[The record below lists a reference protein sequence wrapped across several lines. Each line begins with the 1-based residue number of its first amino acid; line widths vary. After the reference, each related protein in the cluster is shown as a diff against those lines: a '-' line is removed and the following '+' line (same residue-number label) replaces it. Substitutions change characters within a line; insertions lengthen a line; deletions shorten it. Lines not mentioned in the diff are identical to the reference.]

1 MKKYVALVGAI
12 FSAGASAS
20 NEPADQKHRRSQA
33 VAHSAASAPT
43 AEETRAAH
51 NAAWEAPQAAGA
63 TWDAYVPLPPLT
75 KQEIITAVKENKEV
89 KMFLANCGNENLQY
103 LLVPSRLNHA
113 LSVLDKDGDDEIDA
127 NEWEDAIAKAL
138 QKKLEQRRAMREA
151 NAEAF
156 RKEIEEF
163 TANFLNAA
171 REAFALIDKDD
182 SGSLSKTEIVRAVRE
197 DRPVIDF
204 LRNCG
209 EENLQFLLQPA
220 RLEKA
225 LAQLDTDNSGEVDV
239 DEWEEAIYRGLA
251 KRVEQLQ
258 AEQERRMR
266 AAAAADEEFSA
277 EFLTMARAVF
287 DMIDKDQSGTLTKK
301 EIVDAVRGPRPS

>member
-1 MKKYVALVGAI
+1 MGV
-12 FSAGASAS
+12 
-20 NEPADQKHRRSQA
+20 
-33 VAHSAASAPT
+33 
-43 AEETRAAH
+43 
-51 NAAWEAPQAAGA
+51 
-63 TWDAYVPLPPLT
+63 
-75 KQEIITAVKENKEV
+75 
-89 KMFLANCGNENLQY
+89 
-103 LLVPSRLNHA
+103 SRLTGRSA
-113 LSVLDKDGDDEIDA
+113 RR
-127 NEWEDAIAKAL
+127 EDAIAKAL

-225 LAQLDTDNSGEVDV
+225 LDQLDTDNSGEVDV
-239 DEWEEAIYRGLA
+239 DECTGAASCVYVRCLLYTSPSPRDGL
-251 KRVEQLQ
+251 LS
-258 AEQERRMR
+258 RMPS
-266 AAAAADEEFSA
+266 SA
-277 EFLTMARAVF
+277 
-287 DMIDKDQSGTLTKK
+287 
-301 EIVDAVRGPRPS
+301 

>member
-1 MKKYVALVGAI
+1 MPSTRRR
-12 FSAGASAS
+12 SAG
-20 NEPADQKHRRSQA
+20 DVRRRRGRES
-33 VAHSAASAPT
+33 VDEAHL
-43 AEETRAAH
+43 
-51 NAAWEAPQAAGA
+51 
-63 TWDAYVPLPPLT
+63 LP
-75 KQEIITAVKENKEV
+75 
-89 KMFLANCGNENLQY
+89 
-103 LLVPSRLNHA
+103 RR
-113 LSVLDKDGDDEIDA
+113 
-127 NEWEDAIAKAL
+127 EDAIAKAL

-220 RLEKA
+220 VGQEEGQVARWRRDRGDVTKTTGYFLYHYGVHTPLA
-225 LAQLDTDNSGEVDV
+225 LA
-239 DEWEEAIYRGLA
+239 WWAIKWYGL
-251 KRVEQLQ
+251 VF
-258 AEQERRMR
+258 
-266 AAAAADEEFSA
+266 AA
-277 EFLTMARAVF
+277 
-287 DMIDKDQSGTLTKK
+287 TLFMT
-301 EIVDAVRGPRPS
+301 

>member
-1 MKKYVALVGAI
+1 MAARHSLRHPLHTLHRTGEAAI
-12 FSAGASAS
+12 YRGLEKRTADLKAEQERRAKAAAAADEEFSA
-20 NEPADQKHRRSQA
+20 EFL
-33 VAHSAASAPT
+33 SAARKVFEMIDVDNSGT
-43 AEETRAAH
+43 
-51 NAAWEAPQAAGA
+51 
-63 TWDAYVPLPPLT
+63 LT

-103 LLVPSRLNHA
+103 LFVPSRLNHA

-156 RKEIEEF
+156 RREIEEF

-225 LAQLDTDNSGEVDV
+225 LAQLDTDNSGEVDI
-239 DEWEEAIYRGLA
+239 DECTG
-251 KRVEQLQ
+251 
-258 AEQERRMR
+258 
-266 AAAAADEEFSA
+266 AASCFY
-277 EFLTMARAVF
+277 V
-287 DMIDKDQSGTLTKK
+287 
-301 EIVDAVRGPRPS
+301 

>member
-1 MKKYVALVGAI
+1 MSTRLTFIYT
-12 FSAGASAS
+12 
-20 NEPADQKHRRSQA
+20 RR
-33 VAHSAASAPT
+33 
-43 AEETRAAH
+43 
-51 NAAWEAPQAAGA
+51 
-63 TWDAYVPLPPLT
+63 
-75 KQEIITAVKENKEV
+75 
-89 KMFLANCGNENLQY
+89 
-103 LLVPSRLNHA
+103 
-113 LSVLDKDGDDEIDA
+113 
-127 NEWEDAIAKAL
+127 EDAIAKAL

-225 LAQLDTDNSGEVDV
+225 LAQLDTDNSGEVDI
-239 DEWEEAIYRGLA
+239 DECAARRPTCHPIDATPARRRGSF
-251 KRVEQLQ
+251 Q
-258 AEQERRMR
+258 
-266 AAAAADEEFSA
+266 STG
-277 EFLTMARAVF
+277 LT
-287 DMIDKDQSGTLTKK
+287 G
-301 EIVDAVRGPRPS
+301 

>member
-1 MKKYVALVGAI
+1 MSTRLTGC
-12 FSAGASAS
+12 SA
-20 NEPADQKHRRSQA
+20 RR
-33 VAHSAASAPT
+33 
-43 AEETRAAH
+43 
-51 NAAWEAPQAAGA
+51 
-63 TWDAYVPLPPLT
+63 
-75 KQEIITAVKENKEV
+75 
-89 KMFLANCGNENLQY
+89 
-103 LLVPSRLNHA
+103 
-113 LSVLDKDGDDEIDA
+113 
-127 NEWEDAIAKAL
+127 EDAIAKAL

-209 EENLQFLLQPA
+209 EGNLQFLLQPA

-225 LAQLDTDNSGEVDV
+225 LDQLDTDNSGEVDV
-239 DEWEEAIYRGLA
+239 DECTG
-251 KRVEQLQ
+251 
-258 AEQERRMR
+258 
-266 AAAAADEEFSA
+266 AASCFY
-277 EFLTMARAVF
+277 V
-287 DMIDKDQSGTLTKK
+287 
-301 EIVDAVRGPRPS
+301 

>member
-1 MKKYVALVGAI
+1 MRSTPTSGA
-12 FSAGASAS
+12 FLGVR
-20 NEPADQKHRRSQA
+20 NFVD
-33 VAHSAASAPT
+33 
-43 AEETRAAH
+43 AAH
-51 NAAWEAPQAAGA
+51 LL
-63 TWDAYVPLPPLT
+63 LP
-75 KQEIITAVKENKEV
+75 
-89 KMFLANCGNENLQY
+89 
-103 LLVPSRLNHA
+103 RR
-113 LSVLDKDGDDEIDA
+113 
-127 NEWEDAIAKAL
+127 EDAIAKAL
-138 QKKLEQRRAMREA
+138 QKRLEQRRAMREA

-225 LAQLDTDNSGEVDV
+225 LAQLDTDNSGEVDI
-239 DEWEEAIYRGLA
+239 DECTG
-251 KRVEQLQ
+251 
-258 AEQERRMR
+258 
-266 AAAAADEEFSA
+266 AAS
-277 EFLTMARAVF
+277 
-287 DMIDKDQSGTLTKK
+287 
-301 EIVDAVRGPRPS
+301 

>member
-1 MKKYVALVGAI
+1 MVR
-12 FSAGASAS
+12 FSESETLSTRLTGRSA
-20 NEPADQKHRRSQA
+20 RR
-33 VAHSAASAPT
+33 
-43 AEETRAAH
+43 
-51 NAAWEAPQAAGA
+51 
-63 TWDAYVPLPPLT
+63 
-75 KQEIITAVKENKEV
+75 
-89 KMFLANCGNENLQY
+89 
-103 LLVPSRLNHA
+103 
-113 LSVLDKDGDDEIDA
+113 
-127 NEWEDAIAKAL
+127 EDAIAKAL

-156 RKEIEEF
+156 RREIEEF

-225 LAQLDTDNSGEVDV
+225 LAQLDTDNSGEVDI
-239 DEWEEAIYRGLA
+239 DECTG
-251 KRVEQLQ
+251 
-258 AEQERRMR
+258 
-266 AAAAADEEFSA
+266 AASCFY
-277 EFLTMARAVF
+277 V
-287 DMIDKDQSGTLTKK
+287 
-301 EIVDAVRGPRPS
+301 

>member
-1 MKKYVALVGAI
+1 
-12 FSAGASAS
+12 
-20 NEPADQKHRRSQA
+20 
-33 VAHSAASAPT
+33 
-43 AEETRAAH
+43 
-51 NAAWEAPQAAGA
+51 
-63 TWDAYVPLPPLT
+63 
-75 KQEIITAVKENKEV
+75 
-89 KMFLANCGNENLQY
+89 
-103 LLVPSRLNHA
+103 
-113 LSVLDKDGDDEIDA
+113 
-127 NEWEDAIAKAL
+127 
-138 QKKLEQRRAMREA
+138 MREA

-225 LAQLDTDNSGEVDV
+225 LAQLDTDNSGEVDI
-239 DEWEEAIYRGLA
+239 DECTARRLTCHPIDATPARRRGSFQP
-251 KRVEQLQ
+251 R
-258 AEQERRMR
+258 
-266 AAAAADEEFSA
+266 S
-277 EFLTMARAVF
+277 LT
-287 DMIDKDQSGTLTKK
+287 G
-301 EIVDAVRGPRPS
+301 

>member
-1 MKKYVALVGAI
+1 
-12 FSAGASAS
+12 
-20 NEPADQKHRRSQA
+20 
-33 VAHSAASAPT
+33 
-43 AEETRAAH
+43 
-51 NAAWEAPQAAGA
+51 
-63 TWDAYVPLPPLT
+63 
-75 KQEIITAVKENKEV
+75 
-89 KMFLANCGNENLQY
+89 
-103 LLVPSRLNHA
+103 
-113 LSVLDKDGDDEIDA
+113 
-127 NEWEDAIAKAL
+127 
-138 QKKLEQRRAMREA
+138 MREA

-225 LAQLDTDNSGEVDV
+225 LAQLDTDNSGEVDI
-239 DEWEEAIYRGLA
+239 DECTG
-251 KRVEQLQ
+251 
-258 AEQERRMR
+258 
-266 AAAAADEEFSA
+266 AAPCFY
-277 EFLTMARAVF
+277 V
-287 DMIDKDQSGTLTKK
+287 
-301 EIVDAVRGPRPS
+301 

>member
-1 MKKYVALVGAI
+1 MMKLMRTSGAFLGVRNFVDAAH
-12 FSAGASAS
+12 FSA
-20 NEPADQKHRRSQA
+20 RR
-33 VAHSAASAPT
+33 
-43 AEETRAAH
+43 
-51 NAAWEAPQAAGA
+51 
-63 TWDAYVPLPPLT
+63 
-75 KQEIITAVKENKEV
+75 
-89 KMFLANCGNENLQY
+89 
-103 LLVPSRLNHA
+103 
-113 LSVLDKDGDDEIDA
+113 
-127 NEWEDAIAKAL
+127 EDAIAKAL

-225 LAQLDTDNSGEVDV
+225 LEQLDTDNSGEVDV
-239 DEWEEAIYRGLA
+239 DECTG
-251 KRVEQLQ
+251 
-258 AEQERRMR
+258 
-266 AAAAADEEFSA
+266 AAS
-277 EFLTMARAVF
+277 
-287 DMIDKDQSGTLTKK
+287 
-301 EIVDAVRGPRPS
+301 

>member
-1 MKKYVALVGAI
+1 MIDVDNSG
-12 FSAGASAS
+12 
-20 NEPADQKHRRSQA
+20 
-33 VAHSAASAPT
+33 T
-43 AEETRAAH
+43 
-51 NAAWEAPQAAGA
+51 
-63 TWDAYVPLPPLT
+63 LT

-225 LAQLDTDNSGEVDV
+225 LAQLDTDNSGEVDI
-239 DEWEEAIYRGLA
+239 DECAARRLLLVIRSTRRLLDGVARFSHGHRTHGLIHA
-251 KRVEQLQ
+251 QG
-258 AEQERRMR
+258 RRR
-266 AAAAADEEFSA
+266 STAAWPSA
-277 EFLTMARAVF
+277 SSSSRPSRSGACAR
-287 DMIDKDQSGTLTKK
+287 
-301 EIVDAVRGPRPS
+301 RPRPTRSSAPSS

>member
-1 MKKYVALVGAI
+1 MIDVDNSG
-12 FSAGASAS
+12 
-20 NEPADQKHRRSQA
+20 
-33 VAHSAASAPT
+33 T
-43 AEETRAAH
+43 
-51 NAAWEAPQAAGA
+51 
-63 TWDAYVPLPPLT
+63 LT

-225 LAQLDTDNSGEVDV
+225 LEQLDTDNSGEVDV
-239 DEWEEAIYRGLA
+239 DECTGAASCVYVREIRDPHAIDATPARWRGSFQP
-251 KRVEQLQ
+251 RS
-258 AEQERRMR
+258 RRR
-266 AAAAADEEFSA
+266 REIRRGHRTHGLIHAQGRRRSTAAWPSA
-277 EFLTMARAVF
+277 SSSSRPSRSGACAR
-287 DMIDKDQSGTLTKK
+287 
-301 EIVDAVRGPRPS
+301 RPRPTRSSAPSS